1 MDVLIT
7 MASAT
12 THILINSVSSIVYV
26 GMGIWEA
33 VVASMTGTPSRDVND
48 MARCFIITMSVFNLT
63 IGTIMTLF
71 TLRSWYTESG
81 EQVSFNVS
89 TGVSIWGLILYFRF
103 SEFCEVIITYIL
115 LAETILFFA
124 RILGILCLFCV
135 EHTRPVFPIEIHM
148 EE

>member
-1 MDVLIT
+1 
-7 MASAT
+7 MASSN
-12 THILINSVSSIVYV
+12 THLFINSVSSLVYV
-26 GMGIWEA
+26 GMGCWEA
-33 VVASMTGTPSRDVND
+33 IVASMTGTPNRDVND
-48 MARCFIITMSVFNLT
+48 MARCFVITMSVFNLT

-103 SEFCEVIITYIL
+103 SDLCEQAIMSIL
-115 LAETILFFA
+115 LAETILFFS
-124 RILGILCLFCV
+124 RILGLLFLFCV